1 MTRSGVRRPQKT
13 GDAVGLARAEAGR
26 RGRAQ
31 RLTVAL
37 ALAWSAASSIAA
49 CGFDDPGA
57 GSQTVKLQATI
68 ACAYPTLH
76 TAASFAL
83 SQAGVPFE
91 NANVTLFDADSHE
104 RLEVPATTTPGSYAA
119 DWPGYHRR
127 VQVHVWREADG
138 MSFQVEGPSQHTIEA
153 PRAGT
158 VLSRSAQLKV
168 RWRTTDGVRADE
180 VKVAVTGAREATR
193 RGGDGG
199 KARFAARELGEG
211 QHTLTVRRARVLVP
225 AGGAPGSKL
234 TASYAVTTP
243 FVRVEDGPHD

>member
-1 MTRSGVRRPQKT
+1 M
-13 GDAVGLARAEAGR
+13 AVA
-26 RGRAQ
+26 
-31 RLTVAL
+31 VAVT
-37 ALAWSAASSIAA
+37 WSAAALLAA
-49 CGFDDPGA
+49 CGYDDPGQ
-57 GSQTVKLQATI
+57 GSQTVKLQASL

-83 SQAGVPFE
+83 SQAGAPLE

-104 RLEVPATTTPGSYAA
+104 RLEVPATTVPGSYAA

-127 VQVHVWREADG
+127 VQVHVWRGADG
-138 MSFQVEGPSQHTIEA
+138 MSFQVEGPSQHTIET

-180 VKVAVTGAREATR
+180 VKVAVTGAREANR
-193 RGGDGG
+193 RGSDGG
-199 KARFAARELGEG
+199 KARFAARELGDG
-211 QHTLTVRRARVLVP
+211 RHTLTVRRVRVLVP
-225 AGGAPGSKL
+225 AGGAPGSRL
-234 TASYAVTTP
+234 TASYAVATP